1 MAILTL
7 TDQKPPEPEADFGF
21 EIKFVKGEGSPSR
34 VFLATHE
41 FIKFCENLDSDLL
54 KSIDS
59 SIQTVLTLED
69 IEAGSIKT
77 WLKNRLLSV
86 DDSGIKE
93 LDWKKIV
100 GKFLLTAKYLI
111 IRWCEKEEEKK
122 SIQVIQ
128 EELDELFKKTGVR
141 YLDDYSKS
149 KPEMIITAVK
159 NLQSMKNQL
168 LKDDEAK
175 IVSSEG
181 EIRFNMNYII
191 PVEKIEDLIVS
202 RTITQTVNL
211 ILPIK
216 KPDYLA
222 QTRWQMRHGKQ
233 NISAKIDDT
242 DWLQRFHAREFDL
255 RPGDALECVVEIA
268 NSYDL
273 ENELVDEKFRILK
286 VKSILKKETASR
298 IPFVEGK

>member
-1 MAILTL
+1 MIL
-7 TDQKPPEPEADFGF
+7 
-21 EIKFVKGEGSPSR
+21 
-34 VFLATHE
+34 
-41 FIKFCENLDSDLL
+41 
-54 KSIDS
+54 
-59 SIQTVLTLED
+59 
-69 IEAGSIKT
+69 
-77 WLKNRLLSV
+77 
-86 DDSGIKE
+86 
-93 LDWKKIV
+93 
-100 GKFLLTAKYLI
+100 
-111 IRWCEKEEEKK
+111 
-122 SIQVIQ
+122 
-128 EELDELFKKTGVR
+128 EELDELVKMTGVR
-141 YLDDYSKS
+141 YFGDYVKS
-149 KPEMIITAVK
+149 KPEMIIAAAK

-175 IVSSEG
+175 FVSNDA
-181 EIRFNMNYII
+181 EICFNMNYII
-191 PVEKIEDLIVS
+191 PIEAIENLIVA

-222 QTRWQMRHGKQ
+222 QTRWEMRHGKQ

-273 ENELVDEKFRILK
+273 ENELVEERFRILK
-286 VKSILKKETASR
+286 VKSILKKETSSR